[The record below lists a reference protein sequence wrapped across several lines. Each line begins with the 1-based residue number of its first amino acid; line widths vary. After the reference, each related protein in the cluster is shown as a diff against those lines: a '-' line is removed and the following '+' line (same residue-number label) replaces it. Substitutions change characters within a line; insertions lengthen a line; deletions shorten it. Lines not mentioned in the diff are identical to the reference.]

1 MHNIQITDC
10 PRDAIQGLK
19 KQIPPEAKA
28 AYIQKAMDSGLFHS
42 IDFGSFVSPKAVPQM
57 ADTEEVLKRLKKPKN
72 DTQLLAIIANE
83 RGAERASQSDLVDIL
98 GFPFSISE
106 EFQQR
111 NTGAG
116 REEALTRIARIQE
129 IAKMAGQQVR
139 IYLSMAFGNP
149 YGEPWFAEEVLI
161 WAEKLI
167 EMGINSLALSDTI
180 GVALQ
185 GTVKEL
191 FIKFDKNFPEI
202 ELSTHF
208 HAAPGHWQGLI
219 ETAYNLGCRH
229 FDGAFQGYGGCPMA
243 KDELVGNIPTEGL
256 LRWKGID
263 ENRIEELNSAFQK
276 LVSYA

>member
-1 MHNIQITDC
+1 MHIIQITDC

-19 KQIPPEAKA
+19 KQIPSEPKS
-28 AYIQKAMDSGLFHS
+28 AYIQKALDSGLFHS

-83 RGAERASQSDLVDIL
+83 RGAERASQFDLVDIL

-111 NTGAG
+111 NTGAS
-116 REEALTRIARIQE
+116 REEALLRIARIQE
-129 IAKMAGQQVR
+129 IAETAGQRVR

-161 WAEKLI
+161 WAQKLI

-180 GVALQ
+180 GVARQ
-185 GTVKEL
+185 DSVKEL
-191 FIKFDKNFPEI
+191 FAKFNRNFPEI
-202 ELSTHF
+202 ELSAHF
-208 HAAPGHWQGLI
+208 HAAPGQWQELVEI
-219 ETAYNLGCRH
+219 AFELGCTH
-229 FDGAFQGYGGCPMA
+229 FDGAFQGFGGCPMA

-256 LRWKGID
+256 LQWKGID
-263 ENRIEELNSAFQK
+263 ENQIEELNSAFQK